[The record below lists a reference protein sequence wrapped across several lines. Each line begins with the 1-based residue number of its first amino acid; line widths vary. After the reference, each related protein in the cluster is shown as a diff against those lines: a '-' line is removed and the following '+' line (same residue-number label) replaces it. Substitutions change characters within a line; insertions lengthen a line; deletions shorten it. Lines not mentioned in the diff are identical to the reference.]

1 MQFARFEKHQA
12 AEIQALFT
20 RTFSDAE
27 GPAEGELVGG
37 LVRTLM
43 ADTDPRDF
51 LGFVAMEKGRVVG
64 SLFFSR
70 LTFDTPVKAFM
81 LSPVA
86 VHPDHQGRG
95 IGQHLI
101 RFGLERLKERGVT
114 RVFTYGD
121 PAFYSRVGFTPVS
134 EELATAPFRLSQP
147 EGWLGQSLDG
157 HGMTALAGVP
167 GCVTAFDD
175 PAYW

>member
-1 MQFARFEKHQA
+1 MQLAWFEAHQA
-12 AEIQALFT
+12 AEVRALFT

-27 GPAEGELVGG
+27 GPAEGELIGG
-37 LVRTLM
+37 LVRKLM
-43 ADTDPRDF
+43 ADTDPGDF
-51 LGFVAMEKGRVVG
+51 LGFVAMDKGRVVAG
-64 SLFFSR
+64 IFFSR
-70 LTFDTPVKAFM
+70 LTFDTPVEAFL

-86 VHPDHQGRG
+86 VYPDYQGQG
-95 IGQHLI
+95 IGQRLI

-134 EELATAPFRLSQP
+134 EEMAPAPFRLSQP
-147 EGWLGQSLDG
+147 EGWLSQALDG
-157 HGMTALAGVP
+157 HELTALAGVP

>member
-1 MQFARFEKHQA
+1 MKLVRYEAPQS
-12 AEIQALFT
+12 AEIQALFV
-20 RTFSDAE
+20 RTFSDSE

-37 LVRTLM
+37 LVRQLM

-51 LGFVAMEKGRVVG
+51 LGFVAMEKGLIVG

-70 LTFDTPVKAFM
+70 LRFDTPVEAFL

-86 VHPDHQGRG
+86 VQPDYQGQG
-95 IGQHLI
+95 IGQRLI
-101 RFGLERLKERGVT
+101 RFGLDRLKERGVM

-121 PAFYSRVGFTPVS
+121 PAFYSRVGFRPIS
-134 EELATAPFRLSQP
+134 EETAPAPFRLSQP

-157 HGMTALAGVP
+157 HEMTALAGVP
-167 GCVTAFDD
+167 GGVTAFDH

>member
-1 MQFARFEKHQA
+1 MQLARFEAHQA
-12 AEIQALFT
+12 AEVQALFAS
-20 RTFSDAE
+20 TFSDSE
-27 GPAEGELVGG
+27 GPAEGELIGG

-51 LGFVAMEKGRVVG
+51 LGFVAIEKDRIVG

-70 LTFDTPVKAFM
+70 LTFDTSVEAFL

-86 VHPDHQGRG
+86 VQPDYQDQG
-95 IGQHLI
+95 IGQRLI
-101 RFGLERLKERGVT
+101 RFGLDRLKEMGVT

-121 PAFYSRVGFTPVS
+121 PAFYSRVGFSPVS
-134 EELATAPFRLSQP
+134 EETAPFRLSQP
-147 EGWLGQSLDG
+147 EGWLGQALDG
-157 HGMTALAGVP
+157 HEMTALAGVP
-167 GCVTAFDD
+167 RCVTAFDD